1 MAKKAWTTRNEKK
14 QRTANKY
21 RAKRAELKAA
31 GDYEALSQLPR
42 NASPVRVVNRCTM
55 TARRQGYMRKFGLSR
70 IAFREEALAGMIPG
84 VTKASW

>member
-14 QRTANKY
+14 QRTADKY

>member
-14 QRTANKY
+14 QRTADKY

-42 NASPVRVVNRCTM
+42 TASPVRVVTRCPM